1 MKSCRTDGPDNN
13 DYVYSFRNKCVI
25 DCPIKTEKNAKDD
38 ECLFIDI
45 KDTNKVDDL
54 EKLKQAAN
62 IQSKELYKESK
73 SYSGYI
79 MHNFD
84 ASLQIYALNKL
95 DSHKELAMQ
104 SNLTYIDLGTC
115 LNKIYADNNLE
126 DTDNILVTKYDL
138 LTRTHEVNPDN
149 DDGGDGNNDNPGNG
163 NGNNNDEPNL
173 IQTLNDENYLIN
185 QVEYEFYL
193 EKNNQKIEGS
203 ICSPYEIEIS
213 YPIFYNKNKF
223 NNYISGQNE
232 NNYLKQFM
240 IGKDLHSK
248 NSEIDTF
255 NKDNK
260 IYKDICIGVEINGKD
275 LVLEERYNY
284 LYPNNVSLCE
294 SNCTMK
300 NTDFDLQRIN
310 CMCTYKEIIDFKRL
324 DEDINDILN
333 NPDFDKPSQSSANAQ
348 IIKCISKI
356 GVKEGLINNEA
367 FYFCGVCSIIIVSMA
382 FVSAFTGI
390 KYVANFVSGMLKMKG
405 GNNLKNLK
413 NNNNVINSTNRL
425 LNNPPKK
432 GDINDTSENDINK
445 NDNDKSDIINN
456 KDNDKGNIVIKKNIK
471 LNYNIKNDIDN
482 NNLSELSINKDTS
495 NNNKNVNYGINIKS
509 AIPKNK
515 KNIKNT
521 ENKNNLSQ
529 YITMNEYSNKKAE
542 FIPPEYNFKFF
553 KPGDKGIVKKL
564 TRNEIPF
571 EVNKDTKILLEGK
584 EDIYYDENYLNG
596 PFYEEQ
602 NIIEIIEDNNSNK
615 KNNNNNMNNK
625 NNKIVKFSGD
635 INSKNIRKNNSKI
648 DINDISIK
656 QDNDFSK
663 KRNNINNIN
672 SKDKEFIKIKRI
684 NPITNLQFA
693 VEDYKTD
700 DEIKEVDNTTSI
712 YNLMKR
718 EHTYLRVIYEKYI
731 SKSHPN
737 ILATFLAEILDKI
750 YLIKIF
756 IFLKKFEILSIHISL
771 YMFYHVLLLS
781 LLCGFFT
788 IKVIKKIW
796 EESNYPTINFYLLYG
811 LFSHIIIW
819 VIYRIFILVLDNQDK
834 IRSLVKL
841 NNDVEASRELTDE
854 NHFNNQKEQVQ
865 EKYED
870 LVKKI
875 KIQTAVFYLVVICL
889 TAFCFIYLVSF
900 FAIYTGTKGKVFKA
914 YYISLIE
921 IVLIKFVYGLCLG
934 SLRIAAEGNE
944 LKSLYNFVFV
954 FDKYI
959 S

>member
-1 MKSCRTDGPDNN
+1 M
-13 DYVYSFRNKCVI
+13 
-25 DCPIKTEKNAKDD
+25 
-38 ECLFIDI
+38 
-45 KDTNKVDDL
+45 
-54 EKLKQAAN
+54 
-62 IQSKELYKESK
+62 
-73 SYSGYI
+73 
-79 MHNFD
+79 
-84 ASLQIYALNKL
+84 
-95 DSHKELAMQ
+95 
-104 SNLTYIDLGTC
+104 
-115 LNKIYADNNLE
+115 
-126 DTDNILVTKYDL
+126 
-138 LTRTHEVNPDN
+138 
-149 DDGGDGNNDNPGNG
+149 
-163 NGNNNDEPNL
+163 
-173 IQTLNDENYLIN
+173 
-185 QVEYEFYL
+185 
-193 EKNNQKIEGS
+193 
-203 ICSPYEIEIS
+203 
-213 YPIFYNKNKF
+213 
-223 NNYISGQNE
+223 
-232 NNYLKQFM
+232 
-240 IGKDLHSK
+240 
-248 NSEIDTF
+248 
-255 NKDNK
+255 
-260 IYKDICIGVEINGKD
+260 
-275 LVLEERYNY
+275 
-284 LYPNNVSLCE
+284 
-294 SNCTMK
+294 
-300 NTDFDLQRIN
+300 
-310 CMCTYKEIIDFKRL
+310 
-324 DEDINDILN
+324 
-333 NPDFDKPSQSSANAQ
+333 
-348 IIKCISKI
+348 
-356 GVKEGLINNEA
+356 
-367 FYFCGVCSIIIVSMA
+367 
-382 FVSAFTGI
+382 
-390 KYVANFVSGMLKMKG
+390 
-405 GNNLKNLK
+405 
-413 NNNNVINSTNRL
+413 
-425 LNNPPKK
+425 NNPPKK
-432 GDINDTSENDINK
+432 GDINDTSENVINN
-445 NDNDKSDIINN
+445 NDNDKIDIINN

-602 NIIEIIEDNNSNK
+602 NIIEIIEDNNNNK

-648 DINDISIK
+648 DINNISIK
-656 QDNDFSK
+656 QDNDFSN

-684 NPITNLQFA
+684 NPITKLQFA

-718 EHTYLRVIYEKYI
+718 EHTYLRVTYEKYI
-731 SKSHPN
+731 LKSHPN

-865 EKYED
+865 EKYEG